1 MHSSPGEAELP
12 RPLAYRRSVL
22 TGDVLSLSAAE
33 IIALYKCREI
43 SPVEVLSAALDRID
57 RLNPIYN
64 AFVTIDHEGALA
76 DARASEER
84 WRRGETNGLLD
95 GLPVTVK
102 DLVIVKGL
110 PTRRG
115 SRTTN
120 LAPSEEDAPPIAR
133 MRQHGAVFLGKTTT
147 SEFGWKAVTD
157 SPLTGVTRNPW
168 DARLTPGGSSGGA
181 GVTAALGMGLLHLGT
196 DGGGSIRIPAAFCG
210 VFGFKPTFGII
221 SVHPHSTSLSLWHQ
235 GPLTR
240 TVSDAALMLT
250 VMSGPD
256 IRDWY
261 AGPALNIDYRDQLSD
276 GVHGLHIAYSRT
288 LGYAKVDP
296 EIINL
301 VDKAVKELVDLGA
314 DVEELELTQDD
325 PIEIMQ
331 PLWSVALA
339 LGVAPLTKE
348 QRALVD
354 PPLLDLA
361 EPGFRLSALD
371 YRRLEQARENLGR
384 RMAMLHAKYDLL
396 VTPQLATAAF
406 TAGHEVPPA
415 KQMKRWWEWS
425 PFTYPFNLT
434 QQPAAAVPC
443 GFTTSGL
450 PVSMQI
456 VGAKFSDAL
465 VLRAGYAYETA
476 HPFAVPKVDRSFR
489 HGEIV
494 TGARAAALIPD
505 SN

>member
-1 MHSSPGEAELP
+1 MADDILS
-12 RPLAYRRSVL
+12 RSA
-22 TGDVLSLSAAE
+22 TDILSLYRS
-33 IIALYKCREI
+33 KQV
-43 SPVEVLSAALDRID
+43 SPVEVLTATLDRID
-57 RLNPIYN
+57 RLDRFYN
-64 AFVTIDHEGALA
+64 AFVMIDRRGALY
-76 DARASEER
+76 DAQASERR
-84 WRRGETNGLLD
+84 WRRGEPNGLVD

-102 DLVIVKGL
+102 DLVLVKGM

-120 LAPSEEDAPPIAR
+120 PAPSEEDGPPVAR

-168 DARLTPGGSSGGA
+168 DARLTSGGSSGGA
-181 GVTAALGMGLLHLGT
+181 GVAAALGMGMLHLGT
-196 DGGGSIRIPAAFCG
+196 DGGGSIRIPASFCG
-210 VFGFKPTFGII
+210 VFGLKPTFGVI
-221 SVHPHSTSLSLWHQ
+221 SVYPHTPALSLWHQ

-250 VMSGPD
+250 VMAGPD

-261 AGPALNIDYRDQLSD
+261 AGPELNIDYRNGLSD
-276 GVHGLHIAYSRT
+276 GVRGLRVAYSRT
-288 LGYAKVDP
+288 LGYAKPGPNVVS
-296 EIINL
+296 L
-301 VDKAVKELVDLGA
+301 VDKAVEELVGLGA
-314 DVEELELTQDD
+314 HVEEIDPDLDD

-339 LGVAPLTKE
+339 LGVAPMTSDR
-348 QRALVD
+348 RALID

-361 EPGFRLSALD
+361 EPGFRMSALD
-371 YRRLEQARENLGR
+371 YRRLEQARESLGR
-384 RMAMLHAKYDLL
+384 RLGMLHAKYDLL
-396 VTPQLATAAF
+396 VTPQLAIAAF
-406 TAGHEVPPA
+406 AAGHEVPPDS
-415 KQMKRWWEWS
+415 KMKRWWEWS

-434 QQPAAAVPC
+434 QQPAASVPC

-465 VLRAGYAYETA
+465 VLRAAYAYETA
-476 HPFAVPKVDRSFR
+476 HPFAVPPP
-489 HGEIV
+489 
-494 TGARAAALIPD
+494 AAYNVQQAQNYSREL
-505 SN
+505 SEL

>member
-1 MHSSPGEAELP
+1 
-12 RPLAYRRSVL
+12 V
-22 TGDVLSLSAAE
+22 TDDVLSLSAAD
-33 IIALYKCREI
+33 IIALYRSREI
-43 SPVEVLSAALDRID
+43 SPVEVLAVALDRID

-64 AFVTIDHEGALA
+64 AFVMIDREGALVA
-76 DARASEER
+76 ARASEER
-84 WRRGETNGLLD
+84 WRRGETNGLVD

-102 DLVIVKGL
+102 DLVTVKGM

-120 LAPSEEDAPPIAR
+120 LTPSDEDGPPVAR
-133 MRQHGAVFLGKTTT
+133 MRQHGAVLLGKTTT

-168 DARLTPGGSSGGA
+168 DPRLTSGGSSGGA
-181 GVTAALGMGLLHLGT
+181 GVAAALGLGLLHLGT
-196 DGGGSIRIPAAFCG
+196 DGGGSIRIPASFCG

-221 SVHPHSTSLSLWHQ
+221 SVHPHSPALSLWHQ

-250 VMSGPD
+250 AMSGPD
-256 IRDWY
+256 IRDWH
-261 AGPALNIDYRDQLSD
+261 AAPELNINYLNQLSGRLD
-276 GVHGLHIAYSRT
+276 GLQIAYSRT
-288 LGYAKVDP
+288 LGYAKADP
-296 EIINL
+296 EIISL

-314 DVEELELTQDD
+314 DVEEVELTLGD
-325 PIEIMQ
+325 PIEIMK

-348 QRALVD
+348 ERALLD

-361 EPGFRLSALD
+361 EPGFHLSALE
-371 YRRLEQARENLGR
+371 YRRFEQARENFGR

-396 VTPQLATAAF
+396 ITPQLAIAAF

-415 KQMKRWWEWS
+415 SQMKRWWEWS

-465 VLRAGYAYETA
+465 ALRAAYAYETA
-476 HPFAVPKVDRSFR
+476 HPFTVPSVDR
-489 HGEIV
+489 
-494 TGARAAALIPD
+494 
-505 SN
+505 

>member
-1 MHSSPGEAELP
+1 L
-12 RPLAYRRSVL
+12 
-22 TGDVLSLSAAE
+22 GDEVLSRSAAD
-33 IIALYKCREI
+33 ILALYRVRKI
-43 SPVEVLSAALDRID
+43 SPVEVLAAALDRID
-57 RLNPIYN
+57 RLDHVHN
-64 AFVTIDHEGALA
+64 AFVMIDRQGAFN

-84 WRRGETNGLLD
+84 WRRGKPNGLID

-102 DLVIVKGL
+102 DLIVVKDM

-120 LAPSEEDAPPIAR
+120 PAPSEEDGPPVAR

-168 DARLTPGGSSGGA
+168 DARLTSGGSSGGA
-181 GVTAALGMGLLHLGT
+181 GVAAALGLGILHLGT
-196 DGGGSIRIPAAFCG
+196 DGGGSIRVPASFCG
-210 VFGFKPTFGII
+210 VFGFKPTFGLI
-221 SVHPHSTSLSLWHQ
+221 SAHPHSPALSLWHQ

-240 TVSDAALMLT
+240 TVPDAALMLT
-250 VMSGPD
+250 VMAGPD

-261 AGPALNIDYRDQLSD
+261 AGPELNIDYRDRLSD
-276 GVHGLHIAYSRT
+276 GVRGFRIAYNRT
-288 LGYAKVDP
+288 LGYAKPDP
-296 EIINL
+296 IVISL
-301 VDKAVKELVDLGA
+301 VDKAVKDLVDLGA
-314 DVEELELTQDD
+314 HVDEVELALDD
-325 PIEIMQ
+325 PIEIME

-339 LGVAPLTKE
+339 VGVAPMTKE
-348 QRALVD
+348 QRALID

-371 YRRLEQARENLGR
+371 YRRLEQAREHFGR
-384 RMAMLHAKYDLL
+384 RMAMVHAKYDLL
-396 VTPQLATAAF
+396 VTPQLAIVAF
-406 TAGHEVPPA
+406 TAGHEVPPGSP
-415 KQMKRWWEWS
+415 MKRWWEWS

-465 VLRAGYAYETA
+465 VLRAAHAYETA
-476 HPFAVPKVDRSFR
+476 HPFVLPPVR
-489 HGEIV
+489 
-494 TGARAAALIPD
+494 
-505 SN
+505 